1 MVDVASYVL
10 HALERLRQGEQSL
23 DARPQPLMETF
34 DALRDTLK
42 GQGLFDDDTLVL
54 W

>member
-1 MVDVASYVL
+1 MIDVASYVL

-34 DALRDTLK
+34 DALSSMQK
-42 GQGLFDDDTLVL
+42 AN